1 MMDLNQRGGE
11 PVPPAS
17 PAGPRAAGGGLPPR
31 PRRGWRR
38 PRRKGAAFAALSA
51 LAVALPMAALTA
63 PAAAAADL
71 APGHSAPAGAPVS
84 SGPQTFSNPVFQPDL
99 PDPSVI
105 QDRRTGVWYAYGT
118 TDNWTKSASSLHIM
132 PIVKSRNLV
141 NWTFVRNTFSP
152 PGTTPAPGSPT
163 QPAWTGNPYLWAPE
177 VHFIDGRYVMYYTA
191 SGTAAGGSA
200 IGVATSSSP
209 AGPWHDSGGPIIGPI
224 ANSSGGY
231 NSVIDPHE
239 IATHAGQRYLYYGSF
254 TGGLYVVPL
263 QANGL
268 KVQPGS
274 TPVQVGAPGLFE
286 GTDVVWHRG
295 YYYLFASSGGCCS
308 GPSSGYEE
316 VVSRSRSPLGPF
328 TDKLGVPLTKGGASV
343 ILAANGNNFVGP
355 GGVTAFQDGPGNWW
369 MVLHVIQQQNPY
381 LGSGATRR
389 PLALEPIEWGPG
401 GWPAVNDGRG
411 VTDGPQPSPSA
422 TMHRRPAPAGPDPL
436 NQVPVPGQPLP
447 AYSQKFDT
455 TALGPQWSWVN
466 EDSANW
472 SLSSTPGTLTI
483 DGQPGQFYQTDHSGQ
498 NVLLEKAPSG
508 NFIAETKVALNPAR
522 NFQQAGLLLW
532 QNDNTWMKLVAESNA
547 GNDTTEW
554 GKQTDVTSSD
564 AGFNCGA
571 AYPANTC
578 PVYGSSF
585 LEVPGFSPA
594 ARAAGGNGTWAYLRI
609 VREGNLVTA
618 YTSLNGR
625 SWTPGATYNLTGF
638 SPAQPLQ
645 IGLMATG
652 AGPDPIPAHFASVQV
667 YRPSGATQPAAGS

>member
-17 PAGPRAAGGGLPPR
+17 PAGPRVAEGGLAPR
-31 PRRGWRR
+31 PRRPWRR
-38 PRRKGAAFAALSA
+38 RRRKSAVLAALSA
-51 LAVALPMAALTA
+51 LAVALPVAALTA

-71 APGHSAPAGAPVS
+71 APGRSAPAGAAVP
-84 SGPQTFSNPVFQPDL
+84 SGPRTFSNPVFQPDL
-99 PDPSVI
+99 PDPSII

-132 PIVKSRNLV
+132 PIVESRNLV

-177 VHFIDGRYVMYYTA
+177 VHFIGGRYVMYYTA

-200 IGVATSSSP
+200 IGVATSTSP

-239 IATHAGQRYLYYGSF
+239 IATRAGQRYLYYGSF

-263 QANGL
+263 EANGL

-274 TPVQVGAPGLFE
+274 TPVQVGASGLFE
-286 GTDVVWHRG
+286 GTDVIWHRG

-381 LGSGATRR
+381 LSSGATRR

-401 GWPAVNDGRG
+401 GWPAVNNGRG
-411 VTDGPQPSPSA
+411 VTGGPQPAPSA
-422 TMHRRPAPAGPDPL
+422 TMRQRPAPARPGPL
-436 NQVPVPGQPLP
+436 NRVPTPGQPLP

-455 TALGPQWSWVN
+455 ATLGPQWSWVN

-508 NFIAETKVALNPAR
+508 NFIAQTKVALNPAH

-532 QNDNTWMKLVAESNA
+532 QNDNTWMKLVAESNG

-554 GKQTDVTSSD
+554 GKQTDVTSPD
-564 AGFNCGA
+564 AGFNCGS

-578 PVYGSSF
+578 PVYGNSF

-638 SPAQPLQ
+638 SPAQPLR

-667 YRPSGATQPAAGS
+667 YRPSGATQPAAGG

>member
-1 MMDLNQRGGE
+1 MMDLTQHGDKYV
-11 PVPPAS
+11 VP
-17 PAGPRAAGGGLPPR
+17 AAQADSRTAPGSL
-31 PRRGWRR
+31 PRRLRR
-38 PRRKGAAFAALSA
+38 PWYRSRRKRAGLAVLSA
-51 LAVALPMAALTA
+51 LAMALPAAALTPSPAVADSSGAGRSA
-63 PAAAAADL
+63 PAAAAR
-71 APGHSAPAGAPVS
+71 GS
-84 SGPQTFSNPVFQPDL
+84 STFSNPVFQPDL
-99 PDPSVI
+99 PDPSII
-105 QDRRTGVWYAYGT
+105 QDRRTGVWYAFGT
-118 TDNWTKSASSLHIM
+118 TDSWTKSASSLHIM
-132 PIVKSRNLV
+132 PIVESRNLV

-200 IGVATSSSP
+200 IGVATASSP

-231 NSVIDPHE
+231 NSVIDPDE
-239 IATHAGQRYLYYGSF
+239 IATPGGQRYLYYGSF

-263 QANGL
+263 ESEGL
-268 KVQPGS
+268 KVRPGAI
-274 TPVQVGAPGLFE
+274 PVQVGAAGLFE
-286 GTDVVWHRG
+286 GTNVVRHDG

-343 ILAANGNNFVGP
+343 ILAANGDDFVGP

-369 MVLHVIQQQNPY
+369 MVLHVIQQQDPY

-389 PLALEPIEWGPG
+389 PLALEPIEWGAG
-401 GWPAVNDGRG
+401 GWPAIHDGRG

-422 TMHRRPAPAGPDPL
+422 TAHRRPAHAGTDPL
-436 NQVPVPGQPLP
+436 DRVPTPGKALP
-447 AYSQKFDT
+447 AYSEKFDT
-455 TALGPQWSWVN
+455 STLGPQWSWLN
-466 EDSANW
+466 EDPANW
-472 SLSSTPGTLTI
+472 SLRSDPGTLTI

-508 NFIAETKVALNPAR
+508 NFIAETKVALNPVH
-522 NFQQAGLLLW
+522 NFQQAGLVLW
-532 QNDNTWMKLVAESNA
+532 QNDDTWLKLVAESNA

-554 GKQTDVTSSD
+554 AKQTNVTSPD
-564 AGFNCGA
+564 AGFNCGS

-578 PVYGSSF
+578 PVYSSGF

-609 VREGNLVTA
+609 VREGNRVTA

-625 SWTPGATYNLTGF
+625 AWTAGATYNLTGF
-638 SPAQPLQ
+638 SPAQPLR

-652 AGPDPIPAHFASVQV
+652 AGPDPILAHFASVQV
-667 YRPSGATQPAAGS
+667 SRPSCATQPAAGS